1 MSDPQQGNGAP
12 QALTEEKVAQMV
24 AQIVN
29 QAFSARSKTL
39 KKELSDDMGKN
50 FEGLQKRL
58 DEMSLTKADSRRR
71 KPGEE
76 GDEPDKSTPE
86 FRGMQRQLQDMKSSL
101 EERDRKLAEANQRQ
115 RTTELRQ
122 RVSEELGRNGVTDP
136 RSVKGAMAILVSDE
150 QRIRYDDDGSLVF
163 VENQDSV
170 LDLST
175 GIKAWMKSDDAKL
188 YLPPSGA
195 MGSGGRPVARQVAPA
210 NAQPSDADDSMN
222 IGLALVQQ
230 FGGTGV
236 PMT

>member
-1 MSDPQQGNGAP
+1 MSDQQQGSGAP
-12 QALTEEKVAQMV
+12 EALTEEKVAQMV

-76 GDEPDKSTPE
+76 GDDPEKSTPE

-101 EERDRKLAEANQRQ
+101 EERDRKLAEA
-115 RTTELRQ
+115 
-122 RVSEELGRNGVTDP
+122 VSEELGRNGVTDP

-175 GIKAWMKSDDAKL
+175 GIKAWMKSEDAKL